1 MNKEEI
7 ETKEELDKKN
17 QIENKEEIE
26 QKDPS
31 PVEVTTKEPNTYQK
45 YRFYIV
51 QLQCLLVAIITTGL
65 MQLSNHLAIYLIY
78 CCPMYF
84 FIVLVQ
90 YTCCWY
96 QVYRFT
102 FFFELCSLIV
112 FVVCLPVFFGV
123 FFGCFHPT
131 ASVELVQAQ
140 NCQMIGQLSNFI
152 ENTEKYSIL
161 YINFEFEGQKYLG
174 QACASNFHDSHIF
187 NEAPAYYFYSKYEG
201 IKCGSSDGNR
211 TDPQYPYSR
220 LLSQNNFNQTEL
232 ESKKRFLARVS
243 STPGCLRDY
252 TWSQVKIA
260 SWLCQSRGYDVE
272 KLMEP
277 QSCYVNFYK
286 GRKAVENGIQRSPMR
301 DSSNFPLITYQPHAY
316 YPVSDLVCLI
326 VFTYYSWILSLSC
339 IFNRTNKCIRRKI
352 KKRNELAIPVL
363 EQKLD
368 PQSVQ
373 QIQLEQQNKE
383 MLNTMPNVNQIHQE
397 NINFKITKN
406 VEDIQE
412 QQQISNPMNQYEK
425 RCHFLSDLNQV
436 PVLPLG
442 SDESKDDVVK
452 NTQKKDSQQKYPF
465 L

>member
-7 ETKEELDKKN
+7 ETNEELDKKN
-17 QIENKEEIE
+17 EIEFRDEIE
-26 QKDPS
+26 QKDVS
-31 PVEVTTKEPNTYQK
+31 PVEVKTKKPNK
-45 YRFYIV
+45 NFSSFLVI

-84 FIVLVQ
+84 LIVFIQ
-90 YTCCWY
+90 YACCWY
-96 QVYRFT
+96 GEYKFS
-102 FFFELCSLIV
+102 FFFDLCS
-112 FVVCLPVFFGV
+112 FVVFIVSLPVFFGI

-161 YINFEFEGQKYLG
+161 YINFEYEGQKYLG
-174 QACASNFHDSHIF
+174 QACASNFHESHIF
-187 NEAPAYYFYSKYEG
+187 NKIPAYLFYSKYEG
-201 IKCGSSDGNR
+201 INCGPTDGNR

-220 LLSQNNFNQTEL
+220 FLSQDNINQIDVED
-232 ESKKRFLARVS
+232 KQRFLARI
-243 STPGCLRDY
+243 STAAGCSRDY
-252 TWSQVKIA
+252 KWSQVKIA

-286 GRKAVENGIQRSPMR
+286 GIKAVESGIQRSPMR
-301 DSSNFPLITYQPHAY
+301 DSSNFPLITYQPSAY
-316 YPVSDLVCLI
+316 FPVSDLVCLI

-339 IFNRTNKCIRRKI
+339 IFHRTTKCILRKI
-352 KKRNELAIPVL
+352 KQRNKQAIPDL
-363 EQKLD
+363 QQKSD

-383 MLNTMPNVNQIHQE
+383 ILNTIHQE
-397 NINFKITKN
+397 QISFKMTNN
-406 VEDIQE
+406 VEDIQG
-412 QQQISNPMNQYEK
+412 QQQLSNPMTQYQK
-425 RCHFLSDLNQV
+425 RYHFLSDLNQV
-436 PVLPLG
+436 PVLPIG
-442 SDESKDDVVK
+442 SDGNKDDIVK
-452 NTQKKDSQQKYPF
+452 IAQKKDNQQKYP
-465 L
+465 LL